1 MPTAEFLALTEE
13 VGPLVLRVS
22 RLWRREAD
30 RALSEHGLSEA
41 TALPLLTLARRG
53 ACVRQGILAE
63 EMGLEGPSLVRLV
76 DLLQTEGLIERRDD
90 PGDRR
95 AKILHLTPKGRA
107 RVAEIDGVLQRLRL
121 QLLRDVSR
129 DDLATTV
136 ETLRRIERR
145 AAEAADG
152 RERAA

>member
-1 MPTAEFLALTEE
+1 MPATTFSALTEE

-22 RLWRREAD
+22 RLWRREAN

-41 TALPLLTLARRG
+41 TALPLLTLVRCG
-53 ACVRQGILAE
+53 DGVRQGVLAE

-76 DLLQTEGLIERRDD
+76 DLLQAEGLVERRDD

-95 AKILHLTPKGRA
+95 AKVLHLTAKGRA
-107 RVAEIDGVLQRLRL
+107 RVAKIDGVLQRLRR
-121 QLLRDVSR
+121 QLLLDVSR

-145 AAEAADG
+145 AGEAAERRD
-152 RERAA
+152 RAA